1 MKKDKEQKRR
11 VEECARER
19 AKKNAN
25 EEIARRSK
33 QERLD
38 ERHRKHAIAVAESE
52 QRGYYK
58 KISAFGEHSIGVFE
72 LMPGYLTDAEKYL
85 DQAEIDFA
93 DNALAPFWNCIEE
106 TATRLAYF
114 NEGAQSIK
122 DDSSNYS
129 KLIHEY
135 KDTPPEFPL
144 TSQSVSK
151 LGVGTA
157 TSERMQAIVRKAQCN
172 FQFATIY
179 EQRKTNQLLV
189 TGFTNLAQALDQ
201 MTLQLKASITDLTD
215 SVKVMTSTLNQSL
228 SAIHSRMN
236 DIENNNSRR
245 HEELMVRQKKTAEKL
260 DNIQAT
266 IFVTHH

>member
-1 MKKDKEQKRR
+1 M
-11 VEECARER
+11 
-19 AKKNAN
+19 
-25 EEIARRSK
+25 
-33 QERLD
+33 
-38 ERHRKHAIAVAESE
+38 ESLAGLRWNS
-52 QRGYYK
+52 QAYYK
-58 KISAFGEHSIGVFE
+58 KTISALGEHSIDVFE

-93 DNALAPFWNCIEE
+93 DNALSPFWNCIEE
-106 TATRLAYF
+106 TATRLASF
-114 NEGAQSIK
+114 NKGTQNIK
-122 DDSSNYS
+122 DDLSRYTG
-129 KLIHEY
+129 LIEKY
-135 KDTPPEFPL
+135 ENTPPPFPL

-201 MTLQLKASITDLTD
+201 MTLQLKASITNLTD
-215 SVKVMTSTLNQSL
+215 SVKVMTSTLSQSS
-228 SAIHSRMN
+228 SAIQSRMN